1 MPNGFLTPK
10 DIAEMLFTSVRG
22 DGDGY
27 DMREVDL
34 MLDDVEETLKNRD
47 SEIDELKQSLAA
59 EKEQNGKLTEANQSL
74 LNELNSVKN
83 EMAVREEEFGNKYAE
98 LQNELHAASMNSNSG
113 DGSNIVVSNGA
124 LQVTTSAE
132 ASAAVA
138 RLLEQGVTA
147 SENMKAEG
155 ETEKARLIQEGT
167 DHVEKLINVFENSKA
182 KDIEHHQTQLDSMQS
197 KIDYLTDLKN
207 NLHLDISGYL
217 GKLSDVLDEMKAD
230 ENSDAVS
237 TVSGSVSDKNE
248 ETEEADTDTH
258 ANDRND
264 DDRNDDAGSD
274 ETGNISDS
282 ENVEPV
288 NAEADDAMDNADSEN
303 SSESS
308 LNESVNVDEV
318 DDNSENDSSDFDSK
332 AIDRFNSEGGF

>member
-237 TVSGSVSDKNE
+237 TASGSVSDKNE
-248 ETEEADTDTH
+248 ETEEADTEAEVATLTTSNQTLEDKKGELNDEFGSSNSGRDVGAAFDT
-258 ANDRND
+258 AIT
-264 DDRNDDAGSD
+264 A
-274 ETGNISDS
+274 
-282 ENVEPV
+282 VE
-288 NAEADDAMDNADSEN
+288 EAQ
-303 SSESS
+303 
-308 LNESVNVDEV
+308 
-318 DDNSENDSSDFDSK
+318 
-332 AIDRFNSEGGF
+332 G

>member
-248 ETEEADTDTH
+248 ETEEADTEAEVATLTTSNQTLEDKKGELNDEFGSSNSGRDVGAAFDT
-258 ANDRND
+258 AIT
-264 DDRNDDAGSD
+264 A
-274 ETGNISDS
+274 
-282 ENVEPV
+282 VE
-288 NAEADDAMDNADSEN
+288 EAQ
-303 SSESS
+303 
-308 LNESVNVDEV
+308 
-318 DDNSENDSSDFDSK
+318 
-332 AIDRFNSEGGF
+332 G